1 MIPLAIH
8 CGPIGGGF
16 GCDMGSLPAP
26 PIALTWILYGI
37 ALAGLGLGLHALF
50 TGRLAVR
57 FGRLREISNARA
69 ARLVGLSLLLDSLV
83 SIEIA
88 REFEVLSNHV
98 EPPHWT
104 GLLLFASFIV
114 ATLLQWLAF
123 RIDRRSE
130 PAPQ

>member
-8 CGPIGGGF
+8 CGPIDGGF
-16 GCDMGSLPAP
+16 GCDIGSLPAP
-26 PIALTWILYGI
+26 PVALTWILYGI

-83 SIEIA
+83 AIEIA
-88 REFEVLSNHV
+88 REFELLSNHL

-104 GLLLFASFIV
+104 GLLLFPSTIA

-123 RIDRRSE
+123 RIDRRPG